1 MSDTQMATVPSFEE
15 IRSILDALESWED
28 RFSYL
33 IELGRKAPALEDHE
47 RIDANLVKGCQS
59 RVWMILQTHADGR
72 LRLRA
77 QSDSQLVNGL
87 IAILLALYNDASPSD
102 LQAIN
107 AEEALDSLSLSEHL
121 SSMRRNGLHAMIA
134 RIRRAGSSQERR

>member
-1 MSDTQMATVPSFEE
+1 MSDPQMATAPSFED
-15 IRSILDALESWED
+15 IRSMLDALESWED

-59 RVWMILQTHADGR
+59 RVWMILQTRADGR
-72 LRLRA
+72 LHLRA
-77 QSDSQLVNGL
+77 HSDSQLVNGL
-87 IAILLALYNDASPSD
+87 IVILLALYNDASPPD
-102 LQAIN
+102 LLTID
-107 AEEALDSLSLSEHL
+107 AEEALNSLGLSEHL

-134 RIRRAGSSQERR
+134 RIRRAGSPQARR